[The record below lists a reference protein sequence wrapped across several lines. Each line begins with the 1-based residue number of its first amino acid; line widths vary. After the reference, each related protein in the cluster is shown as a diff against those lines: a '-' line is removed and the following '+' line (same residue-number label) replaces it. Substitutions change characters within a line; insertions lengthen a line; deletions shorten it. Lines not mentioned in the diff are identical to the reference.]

1 MQLSTQRGPEEAD
14 HYVKITKYL
23 SKLDTLTRHKSLL
36 ARVSIST
43 LLASTAMLAVPLL
56 GYIMAQV
63 AGPYHYL
70 GTIELPTIFL
80 GSLNGE
86 NLTGAPSVLL
96 GEGYKGLV
104 SLLLNPLV
112 AKACM
117 VGLLVINVVA
127 YIRRTTL
134 NPYLAIALALSI
146 GHYLLTPALLT
157 EYLGLPHEQV
167 ITEWTDDLKV
177 EVASQLL
184 LADTVPSDGNEEL
197 ELAKGYVLAQMAVR
211 EAEST
216 SGGQI
221 HFYLEEFQ
229 KAPAVPGISPSPQRR
244 FALEHAA
251 YGEARS
257 EQAKAYAERYRAKPT
272 MSKWRVFEWG
282 QRLLVGGVTGLGV
295 STGLFAVTFFFSRR
309 IRRIKQ
315 LIRH

>member
-14 HYVKITKYL
+14 HYVKITEYL

-43 LLASTAMLAVPLL
+43 LLASTAVLTVPLL

-63 AGPYHYL
+63 AGPYPYL
-70 GTIELPTIFL
+70 GTIELPTVLL
-80 GSLNGE
+80 GSLDGKDWTGEPSLVLGE
-86 NLTGAPSVLL
+86 N
-96 GEGYKGLV
+96 YNGLV
-104 SLLLNPLV
+104 GLLLNPFV
-112 AKACM
+112 AKAGM
-117 VGLLVINVVA
+117 VGLLVINGIA

-134 NPYLAIALALSI
+134 NPYLVIALALSV
-146 GHYLLTPALLT
+146 GHYLHTPALLT
-157 EYLGLPHEQV
+157 EYLGLPHEHA
-167 ITEWTDDLKV
+167 ITEWTDNLDADR
-177 EVASQLL
+177 ASKLL
-184 LADTVPSDGNEEL
+184 LADKTRSESDES
-197 ELAKGYVLAQMAVR
+197 LALAQGYVLAQMAVR
-211 EAEST
+211 EAESV

-221 HFYLEEFQ
+221 HFFLEEIQ

-244 FALEHAA
+244 FAMEHAA

-257 EQAKAYAERYRAKPT
+257 ESATAYAERYRAKPA

-282 QRLLVGGVTGLGV
+282 QHLLVGGVTGLGV